1 MSALIK
7 KIERFATVPR
17 ASAVLGALLAIATW
31 LAPATGEAAL
41 LRTVTSGTVN
51 LPNSATPTQIALTG
65 TDITKAFVVCAL
77 RSPDSTPNLALYSCD
92 LNNGGPA
99 GAARLTITPSAAP
112 GGANAFVQYYVAEF
126 TAGVSVQR
134 GTATFSGTSLTPSA
148 APTLT
153 AVDCTKSFLLTS
165 VRSTDTVQDGD
176 ERWTVRATLGS
187 AAAPCTT
194 GTTTSLEMTRLEGLA
209 GTTVTVNWQVVTY
222 EGATVQRGALG
233 TACIG
238 GSAAT
243 PACTTAAGATNGL
256 NNRITLGTAVDTS
269 KSFILFTRQAGTA
282 TAGVEGEYLVRAEFL
297 ATGTSVT
304 GVQFAR
310 ALTATTS
317 NHHVQ
322 ISWEVV
328 TLNDGS
334 TVQSSGTTPTAIATG
349 NATSSPALATLVDT
363 TRAVAFLSSSG
374 GTAGTITLLND
385 VNTTGAIIGANG
397 ASQSAITLTR
407 NDTTVA
413 STTAWFA
420 VSFFR
425 CNTPSGL
432 AHDTLC
438 TVGASTT
445 GLTATVNW
453 SSVNTVIVLGGISTV
468 TATPTNGTNYAAG
481 ATISGFTVVY
491 SGSVAT
497 DTSYTQSTG
506 LTAGTTYYYK
516 VWAKAGPVGACTVA
530 PCYVGGSQGTGTPR
544 TGATAWSSLTLGG
557 AALNPAVS
565 GTSRMSL
572 GSNAGKVIS
581 LNSAT
586 GAWSSVPGNT
596 VSAVPGYVS
605 VFPYGGGEAVVG
617 ADQSGWVYSV
627 NPATGAINWIT
638 KLNADAIQGAV
649 STYLRP
655 YFSAAMT
662 TAYPGTYDIIF
673 VATMN
678 NTGSGGFTNNKVFA
692 LRSDTGATLWTFS
705 PATLASG
712 LCPAGCPMDQV
723 LGQPWVDYVRDR
735 LYLASRDGSAGT
747 QNSLWFLDITTNGA
761 LVARYSG
768 ADFTTGPS
776 QSSDGNSLWIGDE
789 AGTLHIVNLTTLAK
803 TTNSIASGTAYKG
816 FIWEDFNVD
825 GRLYFVTT
833 DGNVWCLPTPA
844 SASTCWKT
852 KPVATGTVAQLMPS
866 DSLLWVG
873 GSNGTL
879 YQLNLTSGL
888 VAKTFTVGA
897 GTLALG
903 PVSTETGDELYTA
916 TSDGTLYKITLTA
929 GSLP

>member
-1 MSALIK
+1 M
-7 KIERFATVPR
+7 TV
-17 ASAVLGALLAIATW
+17 
-31 LAPATGEAAL
+31 
-41 LRTVTSGTVN
+41 
-51 LPNSATPTQIALTG
+51 
-65 TDITKAFVVCAL
+65 
-77 RSPDSTPNLALYSCD
+77 Y
-92 LNNGGPA
+92 
-99 GAARLTITPSAAP
+99 
-112 GGANAFVQYYVAEF
+112 
-126 TAGVSVQR
+126 
-134 GTATFSGTSLTPSA
+134 
-148 APTLT
+148 
-153 AVDCTKSFLLTS
+153 
-165 VRSTDTVQDGD
+165 
-176 ERWTVRATLGS
+176 
-187 AAAPCTT
+187 
-194 GTTTSLEMTRLEGLA
+194 
-209 GTTVTVNWQVVTY
+209 WQVVTY
-222 EGATVQRGALG
+222 EGASVQRGALG

-243 PACTTAAGATNGL
+243 PACATAAGATNGL
-256 NNRITLGTAVDTS
+256 NNRITLGTGVDTG
-269 KSFILFTRQAGTA
+269 KSFILFTKQAGTA
-282 TAGVEGEYLVRAEFL
+282 IAGVEGEYLVRAEFL
-297 ATGTSVT
+297 ATGASVT
-304 GVQFAR
+304 GVQFVR
-310 ALTATTS
+310 GLTATGN

-322 ISWEVV
+322 LSWEVV

-334 TVQSSGTTPTAIATG
+334 TVQSSGTSPTAIATG
-349 NATSSPALATLVDT
+349 TATSSPTLTTLIDATRTVGI
-363 TRAVAFLSSSG
+363 VSSSG
-374 GTAGTITLLND
+374 GTAGTTSLLND
-385 VNTTGAIIGANG
+385 VNTTGTIVGSNG
-397 ASQSAITLTR
+397 ATQSAITLTR

-413 STTAWFA
+413 STNAWFA

-425 CNTPSGL
+425 CNTGSGL

-438 TVGASTT
+438 TVSASTT

-453 SSVNTVIVLGGISTV
+453 SSVNTAIVLRGTSSVTSTP
-468 TATPTNGTNYAAG
+468 ANGTTYAAG
-481 ATISGFTVVY
+481 ATIGGFTVVY

-497 DTSYTQSTG
+497 DTSYTQSSG

-516 VWAKAGPVGACTVA
+516 VWAKAATVGSCTAA
-530 PCYVGGSQGTGTPR
+530 PCYIGGTQATVTPR
-544 TGATAWSSLTLGG
+544 TGATAWSAITVGG

-572 GSNAGKVIS
+572 ASNAGKLIS
-581 LNSAT
+581 LTSST
-586 GAWSSVPGNT
+586 GAWSAVPGNT

-605 VFPYGGGEAVVG
+605 VYQYASSEAVIG

-627 NPATGAINWIT
+627 DPSTSAVNWVRQ
-638 KLNADAIQGAV
+638 LNANAIQGAV

-655 YFSAAMT
+655 YFSGAMT

-705 PATLASG
+705 PATLSGG
-712 LCPAGCPMDQV
+712 LCPSGCGMDQV

-735 LYLASRDGSAGT
+735 LYVASRDGSAGT
-747 QNSLWFLDITTNGA
+747 QNSLWFLDIANSGN
-761 LVARYSG
+761 LVKVFSG

-789 AGTLHIVNLTTLAK
+789 AGVLHIVNLTALTK

-833 DGNVWCLPTPA
+833 DGNVWCLATPA

-852 KPVATGTVAQLMPS
+852 KPVASGTVSQLVPS
-866 DSLLWVG
+866 DTQLWVG

-879 YQLNLTSGL
+879 YQLNLTSGI
-888 VAKTFTVGA
+888 VGKTFTVGA

-903 PVSTETGDELYTA
+903 PVSTETGDELYAA
-916 TSDGTLYKITLTA
+916 TSDGTLYKVTLTS